1 MGNMLRASKTV
12 GRIVRFFLSFV
23 HLVLVI
29 LTIPLAFDAGG
40 IRCGL
45 SFSYAV
51 FTLYFFLTTV
61 RLLAR
66 RSRFFQ
72 WISLLYYLQHAVI
85 PSLLTFF
92 LSYYTNNSSQS
103 VSFTPVDVWRYFIT
117 NSTPIFT
124 ILEGFCLLLLI
135 QAIGNTIKLWAT
147 DGSDGCLITSLVA
160 SGSIITVALYF
171 LYRVYVLPFTI
182 GMLSASLVGSILT
195 VTMGIGL
202 FGIVSRK
209 GSMIESALLFAYIV
223 HCIYETFPALS
234 EDASNTLSSLLP
246 QTSFKLP
253 IDIPQF
259 SPHFSKKMPHIM
271 HFLASN
277 LSASL
282 TTIWGFL
289 MMASQKLSVSL
300 VINLTYRLAVIFA
313 ATKIIPAVYDG
324 ASSFLSSAVLNGPT
338 RNSSHTHLSNVT
350 ISESYDYSEKR
361 NDTNN
366 REPINEKEVHDTII
380 PEKPSNNLAVAAG
393 VKIFNNKNKAALQHS
408 STAMNLI
415 YAYSPCIIIAMYT
428 HLMMRYTGELETNI
442 CIWGWWLDNSDTTVF
457 VHPWEFW
464 NWINMITTLLIYTAE
479 LMEY

>member
-1 MGNMLRASKTV
+1 MLRVSKSL
-12 GRIVRFFLSFV
+12 GRIVRVFLSFV

-45 SFSYAV
+45 SFSYAI

-61 RLLAR
+61 RLLAK
-66 RSRFFQ
+66 RSHFFQ

-92 LSYYTNNSSQS
+92 LSYYTNDLHQS
-103 VSFTPVDVWRYFIT
+103 TSFTPVDVWRYFIT

-135 QAIGNTIKLWAT
+135 QAIGNTIKLWET
-147 DGSDGCLITSLVA
+147 DGSDGCLIASLVA

-202 FGIVSRK
+202 FGIVSSK

-246 QTSFKLP
+246 QTTFKLL

-259 SPHFSKKMPHIM
+259 SPHLSKKTPHIM

-282 TTIWGFL
+282 STIWGFL
-289 MMASQKLSVSL
+289 MMASQKLAVSL

-324 ASSFLSSAVLNGPT
+324 ASSFTSGPVLNVPT
-338 RNSSHTHLSNVT
+338 RNSSHVHLSNLT
-350 ISESYDYSEKR
+350 ISESCDYSTTR

-366 REPINEKEVHDTII
+366 RESISEKDHSPTI
-380 PEKPSNNLAVAAG
+380 PEKSSNNLAVAAG
-393 VKIFNNKNKAALQHS
+393 VKIFNNKNKSELQHS
-408 STAMNLI
+408 STTMNLI

-442 CIWGWWLDNSDTTVF
+442 CIWGWWLDNSDTSVV